1 MIIIPSFASVAI
13 SEIYN
18 IQIFDIAT
26 AATDGFIIMRATEID
41 NQNDRFNDFDKLCL

>member
-1 MIIIPSFASVAI
+1 MIIIPSIASVAI

-26 AATDGFIIMRATEID
+26 AATDSFIIMRVTEID
-41 NQNDRFNDFDKLCL
+41 NQNDRFDDLDKQCL